1 VPDCQKKEGTLKIVK
16 SVAQGLGMA
25 IVVLAILLVGFMFI
39 SPRFGWETH
48 QVMSGS
54 MEPALKVG
62 GMIVTK
68 SEKLDNI
75 KVGDIITFQTE
86 GGQKVTHRVIDIVE
100 INGQP
105 NFQTKGDAN
114 EEPDPN
120 FVSSKGD
127 EMRKV
132 VFHLPYLGFAAQF
145 MKSKWAF
152 LVLVGIPAL
161 ILIVMFSRDIWKG
174 ILEEKEKRKP
184 KANPDSF
191 AFALPEGHHR
201 DSEGSVVAPPKESPT
216 RIPAWVE
223 KEIEKELML
232 EMMEKNLSHDSTFC
246 NYSAIRERLAERGI
260 QVALSTIIE
269 RAKGLGCYQVHPR
282 NCGSPQGAPL
292 G

>member
-39 SPRFGWETH
+39 GPRFGWETH

-68 SEKLDNI
+68 PEKLDNI

-86 GGQKVTHRVIDIVE
+86 GGQKVTHRVVDIVE

-161 ILIVMFSRDIWKG
+161 ILVVMFSRDIWKG
-174 ILEEKEKRKP
+174 VLEEKERRKT
-184 KANPDSF
+184 KATPDSF
-191 AFALPEGHHR
+191 ALLKGDHCDLNGF
-201 DSEGSVVAPPKESPT
+201 SVDYEKESPT

-232 EMMEKNLSHDSTFC
+232 EKNLSDDSTLPITIY
-246 NYSAIRERLAERGI
+246 NYSAIRERLAKRGI
-260 QVALSTIIE
+260 KVTPSTIIE
-269 RAKGLGCYQVHPR
+269 RAKGLG
-282 NCGSPQGAPL
+282 
-292 G
+292 